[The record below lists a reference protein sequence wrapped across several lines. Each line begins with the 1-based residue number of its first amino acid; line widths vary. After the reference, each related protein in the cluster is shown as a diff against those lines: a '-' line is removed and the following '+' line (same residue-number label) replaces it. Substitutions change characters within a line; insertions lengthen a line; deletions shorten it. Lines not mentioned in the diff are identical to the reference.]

1 MLKLKQY
8 DVTIFKLIELILKM
22 TPEERSWMLQEAQQK
37 NIKMRAIR
45 RNCCVAILLYYE
57 ERIYPAT
64 ITNLSF
70 TGAFVE
76 CYIPVRIGDSIS
88 VEFNN
93 PAGTE
98 KISLK
103 ARIVHATNMGF
114 GIRYNTVR
122 SNAARFLQKCLDDF
136 KPYDTAR
143 MELAN

>member
-8 DVTIFKLIELILKM
+8 DVTIPKLIEIILKM
-22 TPEERSWMLQEAQQK
+22 TPEERSWLLQEAQQRK
-37 NIKMRAIR
+37 VKMRAIR

-76 CYIPVRIGDSIS
+76 CYIPVRIGDSVS
-88 VEFNN
+88 VEFNDL
-93 PAGTE
+93 PGTE
-98 KISLK
+98 RIKLK
-103 ARIVHATNMGF
+103 ARIIHATNMGF
-114 GIRYNTVR
+114 GIRYNTVK

-136 KPYDTAR
+136 KPDD
-143 MELAN
+143 LV

>member
-8 DVTIFKLIELILKM
+8 DVTIPKLIELILKM
-22 TPEERSWMLQEAQQK
+22 TPEERTWLLQEAQQRK
-37 NIKMRAIR
+37 IKMRAIR

-57 ERIYPAT
+57 ERVYPAT
-64 ITNLSF
+64 ITNISF

-76 CYIPVRIGDSIS
+76 CYIPVRIGDSVS

-93 PAGTE
+93 ITGTE
-98 KISLK
+98 KIKLK

-122 SNAARFLQKCLDDF
+122 SIEARFLQKCLDDS
-136 KPYDTAR
+136 KVGDTAR